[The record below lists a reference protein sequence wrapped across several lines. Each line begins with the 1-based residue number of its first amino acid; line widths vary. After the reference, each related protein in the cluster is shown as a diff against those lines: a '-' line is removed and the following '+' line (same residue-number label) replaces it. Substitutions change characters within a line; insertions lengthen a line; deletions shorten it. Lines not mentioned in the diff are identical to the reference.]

1 MRFITFKPVHFPAFR
16 KMLAESTNL
25 FGAAWKKHMLDLF
38 GGKCKE
44 HNAKCYAVL
53 EGSKLLGAFS
63 TRREVEAL
71 VLYFIII
78 GKDAQGKGIGRAIV
92 QQVEKMA
99 KKEGAKFIR
108 LDVYACH
115 DMLGFYKKLGFTAG
129 GRVRY
134 YEEDN
139 DDQIFLYKMI

>member
-1 MRFITFKPVHFPAFR
+1 
-16 KMLAESTNL
+16 MLAESTNL

-38 GGKCKE
+38 GGKCKAS
-44 HNAKCYAVL
+44 NAKCFAVL
-53 EGSKLLGAFS
+53 EGGKLLGAFS

-78 GKDAQGKGIGRAIV
+78 GQSQQGKGIGRSI
-92 QQVEKMA
+92 VEKVEAMA

-115 DMLGFYKKLGFTAG
+115 DMLGFYKKLGFLQG

-134 YEEDN
+134 YEENN
-139 DDQIFLYKMI
+139 DDQIFLYKKV